1 MSKKRLLHWK
11 NTKEILRFK
20 LSVIVIFSEDK
31 ERKQQQTR
39 EKKINKKKQ
48 YNVENDVFYDA
59 VQPKHTQKTTEN
71 KQTNKFVKF
80 FEE

>member
-1 MSKKRLLHWK
+1 M
-11 NTKEILRFK
+11 
-20 LSVIVIFSEDK
+20 IVIFSEDK

-39 EKKINKKKQ
+39 EKKSTNKQ

-59 VQPKHTQKTTEN
+59 VQPEHTQKTTEN

-80 FEE
+80 FEEKTTINN